1 MLHGQDMM
9 RLVYFKVQRLCGV
22 AQIQIQTFRDE
33 TLSFSCRELC
43 FEAQD
48 RLEELNAS
56 DVDVETKVLRRG
68 RR

>member
-1 MLHGQDMM
+1 MM

-22 AQIQIQTFRDE
+22 AQVQTFRDE

-56 DVDVETKVLRRG
+56 DVDVETQVLRRG